1 MKQGL
6 TVFFILVLSVCRVF
20 ASEADNQ
27 RITDAINLY
36 DKGKFDAALGEFKN
50 VSFQNGSEEIIAWL
64 NIAIIEYEKND
75 KARANETLRKAGTLV
90 KNQTHKRYVYTVESI
105 FKGKRTDIDFTLMND
120 FKAATK
126 PFIRFFLWQVLCYEL
141 MNVKEINLVECE
153 NAAKILKS
161 GIKPNTIRWAK
172 LSGLEAVFQYKRGRY
187 NEMAHSLL
195 TANNLLEKLGQGSSR
210 IFHTNVR
217 QIFYFLHPNQ
227 AKPYRKQLFD
237 YEERFAKTTD
247 KRIEAALYFFKS
259 RYSFFNRDYAQDLL
273 YMKKAYQLFPE
284 NPDFIIRLAFSYQI
298 LKDYKTAQDYF
309 VKLKPYND
317 FKLESYLGQAFCSK
331 MLGDTIASRKYCL
344 AFIQDKQFEKI
355 NLSLYVRFIEFLKV
369 QSYYDLFSKIN
380 PAVLKRLNETYEK
393 NIYLS
398 DIYLSWAAYW
408 WVQGDYK
415 KALEHYHKSI
425 IALLPHE
432 YNEDVN
438 ADLNFKDAISLP
450 NLIGGLYAKAEAFFT
465 LARRDNDDIK
475 KIFYYRQGLKNLH
488 LAIEQLYNHK
498 TQLPGE
504 EQMLVFSNLRSNYFP
519 RIIEVCLRLH
529 DLTGDNYYQQLAFKY
544 AEQGRATVMLSMLRS
559 KYGQRVGMIP
569 EKYKLQEDSLN
580 TRISVLTQKL
590 KTGDGDNYK
599 LNTQLDI
606 LAAKRT
612 DLEQLYKKHYPNYY
626 NLKYSMEVVNPT
638 AFQKTL
644 KNDECIIEYQLNRS
658 LLIAFY
664 FDNRNLKIV
673 VDSLKNVDLAKL
685 ANRFYARLNNFNSLN
700 YTPDSIRKFAHDS
713 YELYKILLKPFE
725 SYLKGKRLTIIADN
739 SLRKIPFE
747 ALIVKMPDQIGSYK
761 DLPYLLKTMPV
772 YYAPSITFLNELR
785 LRPIFQNR
793 ARLLAVAPVYS
804 NLKLNDTISRTLLAV
819 RSDTSIF
826 GSLPNAKKE
835 IEFANSIAGGML
847 LIEKRATE
855 TRFKR
860 LSGKFDI
867 IHLATHGILN
877 RDSSLQSKLLFAE
890 SHPRDD
896 GFLHNYEIYNLNQ
909 QSQLVI
915 LSACNTGAGKNYGGE
930 EVISTGRAFLS
941 SGSRSVIMTL
951 WPVNDHASYELIK
964 GFYEG
969 LKEKQQICE
978 ALRQSKLKYIE
989 SADKMHSHPFFWTGY
1004 VIYGDASINL
1014 PVGNDRVFYF
1024 TLLGL
1029 LIFVPV
1035 IWWLLQKIRSNYR
1048 QPLKVTS
1055 TKD

>member
-6 TVFFILVLSVCRVF
+6 IVFFILVLSVCRVF
-20 ASEADNQ
+20 ATEADNQ
-27 RITDAINLY
+27 KIADAINLY
-36 DKGKFDAALGEFKN
+36 DRGKFDAALGEFKS
-50 VSFQNGSEEIIAWL
+50 VSFQNGPDEIIAWL

-75 KARANETLRKAGTLV
+75 KTRANEALRKAETLV
-90 KNQTHKRYVYTVESI
+90 KNQTHKRYVHVVESI
-105 FKGKRTDIDFTLMND
+105 FKEKRTDVDFTLIKD

-126 PFIRFFLWQVLCYEL
+126 LLTRFFLWQVLCYKL
-141 MNVKEINLVECE
+141 MNADDINLVECE
-153 NAAKILKS
+153 NAAKILMP

-172 LSGLEAVFQYKRGRY
+172 LSGLEAVFQYKRNRY

-195 TANNLLEKLGQGSSR
+195 TANTLLEKLGQGQSR
-210 IFHTNVR
+210 IFYRNVWR
-217 QIFYFLHPNQ
+217 IFYYLYPKQ
-227 AKPYRKQLFD
+227 ANPFRKQILD

-247 KRIEAALYFFKS
+247 KEIEAALYFFKS
-259 RYSFFNRDYAQDLL
+259 RYSSFNQDYVQDLF
-273 YMKKAYQLFPE
+273 YMKKAYQLFPDDP
-284 NPDFIIRLAFSYQI
+284 NFIIRLAYSYQ
-298 LKDYKTAQDYF
+298 KMNDYRAALTYF
-309 VKLKPYND
+309 KKLKPYDN
-317 FKLESYLGQAFCSK
+317 FKLEGYLGVSYCSK
-331 MLGDTIASRKYCL
+331 MIGDTIAFRKYCL

-355 NLSLYVRFIEFLKV
+355 SLNLYVRFIQFLKGYS
-369 QSYYDLFSKIN
+369 QYDLFSKIN
-380 PAVLKRLNETYEK
+380 PAVLKRLNETFEK
-393 NIYLS
+393 NTHLS
-398 DIYLSWAAYW
+398 NIYLSWAGYW
-408 WVQGDYK
+408 WFKGDYE

-425 IALLPHE
+425 IAVLPHE

-438 ADLNFKDAISLP
+438 ADLNLRGAISLP
-450 NLIGGLYAKAEAFFT
+450 NLIEGLYAKAEAFFA
-465 LARRDNDDIK
+465 LARRDNDDK
-475 KIFYYRQGLKNLH
+475 NKILYYRQGLKNLH

-504 EQMLVFSNLRSNYFP
+504 EQMLVFTSLRSNYFP

-529 DLTGDNYYQQLAFKY
+529 ELTGDNYYQQLVFKY
-544 AEQGRATVMLSMLRS
+544 TEQGRATVMLSMLRS

-569 EKYKLQEDSLN
+569 EKYKLLEDSLN
-580 TRISVLTQKL
+580 MRISILTQKL
-590 KTGDGDNYK
+590 KTGDGDNYN

-673 VDSLKNVDLAKL
+673 VDSLRNVDLARL
-685 ANRFYARLNNFNSLN
+685 ADRFYGRVNKFNSLN
-700 YTPDSIRKFAHDS
+700 YTPDSIHKFAQDS

-761 DLPYLLKTMPV
+761 DLPYLLKTTPV

-890 SHPRDD
+890 SQPRDD

-969 LKEKQQICE
+969 LKEEQQICE

-989 SADKMHSHPFFWTGY
+989 NADKMHSHPFFWTGY
-1004 VIYGDASINL
+1004 VIYGDASIKL
-1014 PVGNDRVFYF
+1014 PIGNDRLFYF

-1035 IWWLLQKIRSNYR
+1035 IWRLFQKIRNNCR
-1048 QPLKVTS
+1048 PPLKVT
-1055 TKD
+1055 KD

>member
-1 MKQGL
+1 MRQGL
-6 TVFFILVLSVCRVF
+6 IVFFILVLSVCRVIGT
-20 ASEADNQ
+20 EADNQ
-27 RITDAINLY
+27 KIADAINLY
-36 DKGKFDAALGEFKN
+36 DKGKFDAALAQFRGS
-50 VSFQNGSEEIIAWL
+50 VSFRNEPDEIIVWL

-75 KARANETLRKAGTLV
+75 KARANEALRRAGTLA
-90 KNQTHKRYVYTVESI
+90 KNQSHKRYVHTVESI
-105 FKGKRTDIDFTLMND
+105 FKEKRTDVDFALMND
-120 FKAATK
+120 FKVATK
-126 PFIRFFLWQVLCYEL
+126 PLTRFFLWQVLCYKL
-141 MNVKEINLVECE
+141 MNADDINLVESE
-153 NAAKILKS
+153 NAAKILMS

-172 LSGLEAVFQYKRGRY
+172 LSGLEAVFQYKRNQY
-187 NEMAHSLL
+187 NEMTYSLL
-195 TANNLLEKLGQGSSR
+195 TANNLLEKLNQGESR
-210 IFHTNVR
+210 IFYRNVWR
-217 QIFYFLHPNQ
+217 IFYYVHPEQ
-227 AKPYRKQLFD
+227 SKPFRKQLLD
-237 YEERFAKTTD
+237 YEERFSKTTY
-247 KRIEAALYFFKS
+247 KEIEAALYFFKS
-259 RYSFFNRDYAQDLL
+259 RYSSFILDYAQDLF

-284 NPDFIIRLAFSYQI
+284 NPDFILRLAYSYRKI
-298 LKDYKTAQDYF
+298 DDYRAALIYF
-309 VKLKPYND
+309 KKLKPYDD
-317 FKLESYLGQAFCSK
+317 FKLEGYFGVSYCNK
-331 MLGDTIASRKYCL
+331 MLGDTIAFRKYCL
-344 AFIQDKQFEKI
+344 DFIQDKQFEKI
-355 NLSLYVRFIEFLKV
+355 SLNLYFRFIQFLKG
-369 QSYYDLFSKIN
+369 QSQYDLFSKMN
-380 PAVLKRLNETYEK
+380 PSVLKRLSETFQK
-393 NIYLS
+393 NINVS
-398 DIYLSWAAYW
+398 DIYSYWAYYW
-408 WVQGDYK
+408 WVKGDHE

-450 NLIGGLYAKAEAFFT
+450 KLIGGLYGKAEAFFA
-465 LARRDNDDIK
+465 LARKDHDDRK
-475 KIFYYRQGLKNLH
+475 KILYYRQGLKNLH

-504 EQMLVFSNLRSNYFP
+504 EQMLVFTSLRSNYFP

-529 DLTGDNYYQQLAFKY
+529 ELTGDSYYQQLVYKY

-569 EKYKLQEDSLN
+569 EKYKLLEDSLN

-590 KTGDGDNYK
+590 KAGDGDNYN

-644 KNDECIIEYQLNRS
+644 KNDECIIEYQLNRN

-685 ANRFYARLNNFNSLN
+685 AVRFYSRLNNFNSLN
-700 YTPDSIRKFAHDS
+700 YTPDSIRRFAHDS

-725 SYLKGKRLTIIADN
+725 SYLKGKKLTIIADN

-747 ALIVKMPDQIGSYK
+747 ALIVKMPHQIGSYK
-761 DLPYLLKTMPV
+761 DLPYLLKTTPV

-793 ARLLAVAPVYS
+793 ARLLAIAPVYS

-860 LSGKFDI
+860 LSGKYDI

-969 LKEKQQICE
+969 LNEKRQICE
-978 ALRQSKLKYIE
+978 ALRQSKLQYIE
-989 SADKMHSHPFFWTGY
+989 KADKMHSHPFFWTGY

-1014 PVGNDRVFYF
+1014 PIGNDRLFYF

-1035 IWWLLQKIRSNYR
+1035 IWWLFQKIRNNCRRS
-1048 QPLKVTS
+1048 S
-1055 TKD
+1055 ADS